1 MRQNKDSPYNFKS
14 AVQAV
19 RYDGCVL
26 RMPADRR
33 FNACLAG
40 VGGIE
45 NLLTVLEQIELPVSG
60 EAILLLAHIP
70 AGRQHLGGCM

>member
-1 MRQNKDSPYNFKS
+1 
-14 AVQAV
+14 
-19 RYDGCVL
+19 
-26 RMPADRR
+26 MPADRR